1 MEMSYHSLFSSENIH
16 YLAIPGHL
24 LAKAKTNEFSAEIIN
39 NQDPVSFLDENAVIN
54 LLRANSKDFY
64 WHLFRSIK
72 KNKLVQ
78 RDRIKPFLCTNKLDK
93 YVQISTENL

>member
-39 NQDPVSFLDENAVIN
+39 NEESFLDENAVIN

-64 WHLFRSIK
+64 WYLFRSIK